1 MGYAKRERK
10 IKIHAKEHE
19 RKKSMLKSMR
29 EKKRESPYFQNQSK
43 RARGMTKE
51 FKNINL
57 KFHTFALLN
66 QSV

>member
-29 EKKRESPYFQNQSK
+29 EKERHDN
-43 RARGMTKE
+43 E

-57 KFHTFALLN
+57 KFHTFALLD

>member
-29 EKKRESPYFQNQSK
+29 EKEREPIFSK
-43 RARGMTKE
+43 PKQKSERHDKGVQK
-51 FKNINL
+51 
-57 KFHTFALLN
+57 H
-66 QSV
+66 